1 MSYGFTRLVCI
12 NPPTKKEM
20 QDWNPDLDEEAVSI
34 LLQLLN
40 AEYIQDQ
47 IVQDYDGYNEDTSE
61 VYTAWGIDS
70 LIRAVSKVV
79 TGSSIVEFG
88 YCGRDRV
95 CAVIQ
100 LHRLHKPAIAF
111 YHYKEAYFIEL
122 ITEAEL
128 MQTMKGI

>member
-12 NPPTKKEM
+12 NPPTKKEI

-40 AEYIQDQ
+40 AEFIQDQ
-47 IVQDYDGYNEDTSE
+47 FVPNYDRYNNEDTTP
-61 VYTAWGIDS
+61 VYSAWGIDG
-70 LIRAVSKVV
+70 LLQAVSNVV

-88 YCGRDRV
+88 FCGRDRV

-100 LHRLHKPAIAF
+100 LGHTQKPAIAF
-111 YHYKEAYFIEL
+111 YHYGDAYFIEL
-122 ITEAEL
+122 TTEAEL
-128 MQTMKGI
+128 M

>member
-12 NPPTKKEM
+12 NPPTKKEI

-34 LLQLLN
+34 LLQLLS
-40 AEYIQDQ
+40 AEFIQDQ
-47 IVQDYDGYNEDTSE
+47 MGPDCDRYNEDTPA
-61 VYTAWGIDS
+61 VYSAWGIDG
-70 LIRAVSKVV
+70 LIYVVSNVI

-88 YCGRDRV
+88 FCGRDRV

-100 LHRLHKPAIAF
+100 LGHTQKPAIAF
-111 YHYKEAYFIEL
+111 YHYGDAYFIEL

-128 MQTMKGI
+128 M

>member
-12 NPPTKKEM
+12 NPPTKKEI

-47 IVQDYDGYNEDTSE
+47 EIQDPDNPGNIIELH
-61 VYTAWGIDS
+61 GIDS
-70 LIRAVSKVV
+70 LIQSVSNVV

-88 YCGRDRV
+88 FCGSDRV

-100 LHRLHKPAIAF
+100 RWHIQKPAIAF
-111 YHYKEAYFIEL
+111 YHYKEAYFVQL
-122 ITEAEL
+122 TTEAEL
-128 MQTMKGI
+128 M

>member
-12 NPPTKKEM
+12 NPPTKKEI

-40 AEYIQDQ
+40 AEFIQDQ
-47 IVQDYDGYNEDTSE
+47 IVPDSDRYNGDTTA

-70 LIRAVSKVV
+70 LIQAVSNVV

-88 YCGRDRV
+88 FCGRDRV

-100 LHRLHKPAIAF
+100 RWHTQKPAIAF
-111 YHYKEAYFIEL
+111 YHYKEAYFVQL
-122 ITEAEL
+122 TTEAEL
-128 MQTMKGI
+128 M